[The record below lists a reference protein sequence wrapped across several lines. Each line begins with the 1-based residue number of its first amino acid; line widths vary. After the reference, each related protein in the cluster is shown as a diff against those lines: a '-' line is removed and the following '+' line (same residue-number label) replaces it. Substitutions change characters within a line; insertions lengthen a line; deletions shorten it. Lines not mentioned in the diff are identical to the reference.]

1 MSTMNVLD
9 ASGATVAVEKPLTPG
24 RAAAAASR
32 PVALSNEDLAALQ
45 VLGGTADAAWA
56 SGSGSLV
63 ALLKAIA
70 TNAISTAP
78 SPVEVQNPS
87 YKAVAASASA
97 QVMGTAGAAGDI
109 LSHVVIIPA
118 TTSPGAVSIQDGA
131 GSAITIFAGGASS
144 VTTLIPFVVP
154 LAIVATTNWK
164 ITTGASVSAIGVG
177 KFS

>member
-32 PVALSNEDLAALQ
+32 PVALCNEDY
-45 VLGGTADAAWA
+45 
-56 SGSGSLV
+56 
-63 ALLKAIA
+63 ALLS
-70 TNAISTAP
+70 STAP
-78 SPVEVQNPS
+78 VPVEVENPN
-87 YKAVAASASA
+87 YETVAASSSA

>member
-1 MSTMNVLD
+1 LF
-9 ASGATVAVEKPLTPG
+9 P
-24 RAAAAASR
+24 
-32 PVALSNEDLAALQ
+32 AALGQ
-45 VLGGTADAAWA
+45 TNKAGSLSVAHATDDPIVSVSGTTADAAWA
-56 SGSGSLV
+56 SGSGSIV

-87 YKAVAASASA
+87 YEAVAASASA

-164 ITTGASVSAIGVG
+164 ITTGTNVSAIGVG

>member
-1 MSTMNVLD
+1 MATMTVLD
-9 ASGATVAVEKPLTPG
+9 SAGGTQTVEKPLTPG

-32 PVALSNEDLAALQ
+32 PVVLSNEDSANLAA
-45 VLGGTADAAWA
+45 VATAAADTTTP
-56 SGSGSLV
+56 SLV
-63 ALLKAIA
+63 
-70 TNAISTAP
+70 
-78 SPVEVQNPS
+78 EVKNPN
-87 YKAVAASASA
+87 YETVAASATG
-97 QVMGTAGAAGDI
+97 QVMGASGAAGDI

-154 LAIVATTNWK
+154 LAIIAGTNWK

>member
-1 MSTMNVLD
+1 LC
-9 ASGATVAVEKPLTPG
+9 
-24 RAAAAASR
+24 
-32 PVALSNEDLAALQ
+32 NEDY
-45 VLGGTADAAWA
+45 
-56 SGSGSLV
+56 
-63 ALLKAIA
+63 ALLS
-70 TNAISTAP
+70 STAP
-78 SPVEVQNPS
+78 VPVEVENPN
-87 YKAVAASASA
+87 YETVAASSSA